1 MPMDSQHRCFCDLAP
16 LYALDLL
23 SVEDRLWVEA
33 QLALEPAL
41 AEELAEYQDA
51 VATTAYGAVAAI
63 PTADL
68 KARLFERIGEP
79 LPEIEKASNLD
90 DSGEPPFWAFQARDL
105 QWKPHP
111 VPGIEIAVMHLDPV
125 SHMAV
130 GMLRVPPNTRYP
142 MHRHAAVEEIY
153 MLQGDLRV
161 DGVIYGPGDYLR
173 SAPGSCHGPAS
184 VEGCQFFFRTSI
196 DDEFLEEIP
205 GASVYCW

>member
-1 MPMDSQHRCFCDLAP
+1 MDSQHRCFCDLAP

-23 SVEDRLWVEA
+23 SVEDRLWMEA
-33 QLALEPAL
+33 QLVLEPAL

-51 VATTAYGAVAAI
+51 VTAMAYGATEVTPAH
-63 PTADL
+63 DL
-68 KARLFERIGEP
+68 KARLLGRIGEP
-79 LPEIEKASNLD
+79 LPAVEIPADTPNTD
-90 DSGEPPFWAFQARDL
+90 EPPFWAFQAKDL
-105 QWKPHP
+105 DWQPHP
-111 VPGIEIAVMHLDPV
+111 FPGIEIAIMHLDRR
-125 SHMAV
+125 SRMAV
-130 GMLRVPPNTRYP
+130 GMLRVPPNTPYP

-173 SAPGSCHGPAS
+173 SMPGSCHGPVS

-205 GASVYCW
+205 RASV